1 MVVLTVPCRGHPRH
15 DVPAPV
21 TAPYAFYEEQFPLL
35 TSLESKAALISKNL
49 STGARTWVEVVRYGA
64 LKTPVAAVIDDNKCS
79 PQISIPNPEPEPE
92 FHNFMQ
98 LARELRLVIWDL
110 AMRDEPY
117 HQPNGIGMRYFIDPI
132 ALREYVKVGDDPIS
146 PNFLPA
152 ICSVSEATK
161 EEIIAVVIEGSKFMV
176 ASIKDNAFLQT
187 FLKAAP
193 GRLELCRDLS
203 FDFFSRFPYGYEK
216 NSDLELAVLCNGL
229 RTIKLTFHFEP
240 LTYLV
245 MESEDN
251 MTLSRRARSPNELLE
266 NFKLQRLL
274 DCRSLKNI
282 TIEQTSQHVMEASR
296 AANDLGELIKTKF
309 SQLSP
314 PQHVG
319 VLYTRQ
325 APRPRRLYTYY

>member
-1 MVVLTVPCRGHPRH
+1 MRA
-15 DVPAPV
+15 DENKAP
-21 TAPYAFYEEQFPLL
+21 
-35 TSLESKAALISKNL
+35 
-49 STGARTWVEVVRYGA
+49 
-64 LKTPVAAVIDDNKCS
+64 AVIDDNKCS

-314 PQHVG
+314 PQHKASTTCLTPIPNVQVPVRIGAGNPAAVAVFGSICNGFKSPDAARYNAACSGDVLCDSTLSGFLDGVG
-319 VLYTRQ
+319 
-325 APRPRRLYTYY
+325 